1 MELVKSNDSEDIS
14 QIKIYGCP
22 ECGSSI
28 EIESIKDGNI
38 TYSCFKCNNKNKFIP
53 IKDFLRKM
61 ENFNSTFNNCN
72 YCNKKE
78 NNQVNWKYCLSHKIT
93 LCDICINKHKNENG
107 NECNLIENNK
117 KLFSCQFHSN
127 EENKSFCKVCKTHLC
142 AKCLKDEK
150 IKELHRGHHKDHF
163 DDELTIYEKDKKAFI
178 ELMNEQENLIETLQ
192 IKKNEEI
199 EKQYQNDK
207 KNLENEKERVIKK
220 NDDDKGK
227 DLKKVELKA
236 EDLLNDLEN
245 RYKAEKIRI
254 KNNLLKDKET
264 IEKNFKYKKEE
275 IKTQYN
281 EQFKNLKKEYEKNKE
296 EVKNSP
302 EIKNIKNS
310 LQITQ
315 LIQKMNTLYPD
326 NYYYNRHTHNRKD
339 YNYNKYKRNSR
350 YRNDYY

>member
-14 QIKIYGCP
+14 QMKIYGCP

-163 DDELTIYEKDKKAFI
+163 DDELTIYDK
-178 ELMNEQENLIETLQ
+178 
-192 IKKNEEI
+192 
-199 EKQYQNDK
+199 
-207 KNLENEKERVIKK
+207 EKEKPEPK
-220 NDDDKGK
+220 PEP
-227 DLKKVELKA
+227 LP
-236 EDLLNDLEN
+236 
-245 RYKAEKIRI
+245 Y
-254 KNNLLKDKET
+254 
-264 IEKNFKYKKEE
+264 
-275 IKTQYN
+275 
-281 EQFKNLKKEYEKNKE
+281 E
-296 EVKNSP
+296 EVVPAP
-302 EIKNIKNS
+302 EPEPQPKPVAPIREDDGDYRLVRFQFFGTDGEVRLPKG
-310 LQITQ
+310 
-315 LIQKMNTLYPD
+315 PD
-326 NYYYNRHTHNRKD
+326 FKING
-339 YNYNKYKRNSR
+339 RN
-350 YRNDYY
+350 